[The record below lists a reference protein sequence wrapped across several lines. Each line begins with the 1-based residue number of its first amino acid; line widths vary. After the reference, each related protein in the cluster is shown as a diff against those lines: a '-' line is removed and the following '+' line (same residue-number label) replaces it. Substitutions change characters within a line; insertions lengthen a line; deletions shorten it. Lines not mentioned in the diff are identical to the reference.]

1 MLLYFDYKKIYKKF
15 KKLLIFFE
23 EVEGVKFLIK
33 LIDVIIY
40 VFL

>member
-1 MLLYFDYKKIYKKF
+1 MILYFDFKKIYE
-15 KKLLIFFE
+15 KLLIFFE
-23 EVEGVKFLIK
+23 EVESVKFLIK

>member
-23 EVEGVKFLIK
+23 EVESVKFLIK